1 MFPAFQMPT
10 YTYKAKVVKIID
22 GDTMDVKIDV
32 GFNTHI
38 FKRIRLLGVDTWE
51 LRGSEKEKG
60 QVAKAYVENII
71 MTISQGEV
79 YIQTEMDAEGKYG
92 RLLAW
97 VWSRRVGEYVC
108 LNEDL
113 LEKGH
118 GVPM

>member
-1 MFPAFQMPT
+1 MFPEFKLPT

-60 QVAKAYVENII
+60 QVAKEYVEQI
-71 MTISQGEV
+71 MRICEGEV
-79 YIQTEMDAEGKYG
+79 FIQTEMDAEGKYG

-97 VWSRRVGEYVC
+97 VWSRRVGDYVC